1 MGNYR
6 NFYPVNDISVKS
18 SAKIPESAL
27 LNFGYNTTVGVK
39 RNYAFEIVPYIK
51 DIFDT
56 RIMFSNVQVDGSFK
70 NSYKVFQGLSY
81 EDMDRQ
87 YGGIVKILPWQ
98 NNILCVFEHAIAVVP
113 VNEKAL
119 VQTTTGQNIHMYG
132 SGVLQKQMTMIS
144 DMYGSS

>member
-87 YGGIVKILPWQ
+87 YGGIVKILP
-98 NNILCVFEHAIAVVP
+98 
-113 VNEKAL
+113 
-119 VQTTTGQNIHMYG
+119 
-132 SGVLQKQMTMIS
+132 
-144 DMYGSS
+144 